1 MQSTNCSL
9 RYDPDIGICLLL
21 SNVANQ
27 KPAVPM
33 AVKTAHDLG
42 VFARLSQTTSIITCK
57 ELAAEKGA
65 DIQLV
70 GW

>member
-1 MQSTNCSL
+1 
-9 RYDPDIGICLLL
+9 
-21 SNVANQ
+21 
-27 KPAVPM
+27 M